1 MMDPNWG
8 AVEQSPFPASAQ
20 PSLEQVRRAT
30 LSRVPVVALAQ
41 PDLGQGRLL
50 SARSDP
56 RNHSV
61 SLAYGDEAAQDGP
74 FVTVTTHVW
83 ARTPLTY
90 GATPTQRALAGER
103 DRLFH
108 QTGIDEPEPADAH
121 TENLRMPFED
131 VGLTARVRHE
141 GSVWSAEVWLSIE
154 DRPAG
159 SHPRDR
165 AFAIVVSRGV
175 PVQALALRLEHD
187 LQPLW
192 NARDTWVRL
201 TAQRSAEDTEP
212 EPLPATKDLRGL
224 EELIGSAVVGR
235 PIGRNRERPLAPRR
249 SLHDLRRE
257 WEVALQ
263 TQLHYGNQPLAEASR
278 SIMMLVSQMRELAMS
293 VQWWGDA
300 GAAAIAES
308 IRYTVFDSE
317 VASRPAQLLWRKA
330 IDERGARADWLK
342 EWERWHAEQAG

>member
-1 MMDPNWG
+1 M
-8 AVEQSPFPASAQ
+8 
-20 PSLEQVRRAT
+20 
-30 LSRVPVVALAQ
+30 
-41 PDLGQGRLL
+41 
-50 SARSDP
+50 
-56 RNHSV
+56 

-83 ARTPLTY
+83 ARTLLTY
-90 GATPTQRALAGER
+90 GATPTQKALAGER

-141 GSVWSAEVWLSIE
+141 GSLWSAEVRLSIE

-159 SHPRDR
+159 TQPRDR

-201 TAQRSAEDTEP
+201 KIQRSAEDPEP

-224 EELIGSAVVGR
+224 EELIGSAVAGR
-235 PIGRNRERPLAPRR
+235 PIGHRSRAPARCAPVTPRPAPRMGGR
-249 SLHDLRRE
+249 TPDSDALREPTAGRGQQVDHD
-257 WEVALQ
+257 A
-263 TQLHYGNQPLAEASR
+263 
-278 SIMMLVSQMRELAMS
+278 
-293 VQWWGDA
+293 
-300 GAAAIAES
+300 
-308 IRYTVFDSE
+308 
-317 VASRPAQLLWRKA
+317 RKPN
-330 IDERGARADWLK
+330 ARASDVGSVVGRCRSGRDRRKHSIHGLRQRGG
-342 EWERWHAEQAG
+342 EPARAATMAQSDRRTRRARRLAQRMGALARRAGGLQRHGPRIGGWRAGRPCARAGPASAGRARAGR

>member
-1 MMDPNWG
+1 MDSDWG
-8 AVEQSPFPASAQ
+8 AVGQSPFPAFAQ
-20 PSLEQVRRAT
+20 PSLEQVRWAT
-30 LSRVPVVALAQ
+30 LSRVPVVALAK

-56 RNHSV
+56 QSHSV
-61 SLAYGDEAAQDGP
+61 SLAYGDETAQDGP

-83 ARTPLTY
+83 ARMPLTY
-90 GATPTQRALAGER
+90 VATPTQKALAGER

-108 QTGIDEPEPADAH
+108 QTGIDEPEPPAAH
-121 TENLRMPFED
+121 TENLRMPFQD
-131 VGLTARVRHE
+131 IGLTARIRHE
-141 GSVWSAEVWLSIE
+141 GSLWSAEVGLSIE

-159 SHPRDR
+159 TRPRDR

-175 PVQALALRLEHD
+175 PVRALALRLEDD
-187 LQPLW
+187 LQPFW
-192 NARDTWVRL
+192 DARDTWVRL
-201 TAQRSAEDTEP
+201 KIQRSAKDAEP

-224 EELIGSAVVGR
+224 EELIASAVAAR
-235 PIGRNRERPLAPRR
+235 PIGPDRERPLAPRR
-249 SLHDLRRE
+249 SLRDLRRE

-263 TQLHYGNQPLAEASR
+263 TQMHYGNQPLAEASW
-278 SIMMLVSQMRELAMS
+278 SIMMLVSQMRELSMS

-317 VASRPAQLLWRKA
+317 VASGPAQLLWRKA
-330 IDERGARADWLK
+330 INERGARADWLK
-342 EWERWHAEQAG
+342 EWERWHTGQVG

>member
-1 MMDPNWG
+1 MDSDWG
-8 AVEQSPFPASAQ
+8 AVGQSPSPAFAQ
-20 PSLEQVRRAT
+20 PSLEQVRWAS
-30 LSRVPVVALAQ
+30 LSRVPVVALAN

-56 RNHSV
+56 QCHSV

-83 ARTPLTY
+83 ARMPLTY
-90 GATPTQRALAGER
+90 VATPTQTALAGER

-108 QTGIDEPEPADAH
+108 QTGIDEPEPAAH

-131 VGLTARVRHE
+131 IGLTARIRHE
-141 GSVWSAEVWLSIE
+141 GSLWSAEVRLSIE

-159 SHPRDR
+159 TRPSDR

-175 PVQALALRLEHD
+175 PVRALALRLED
-187 LQPLW
+187 DVQPFW
-192 NARDTWVRL
+192 DARDRWVRL
-201 TAQRSAEDTEP
+201 KIQRSAKDADLESLP
-212 EPLPATKDLRGL
+212 ETKDLRGL

-235 PIGRNRERPLAPRR
+235 PTGPGRERSP
-249 SLHDLRRE
+249 DLRRE
-257 WEVALQ
+257 WEIALQ
-263 TQLHYGNQPLAEASR
+263 TQMHYGNQPLAEANW
-278 SIMMLVSQMRELAMS
+278 SIMMLVSQMRELSMS

-300 GAAAIAES
+300 GADAIAES

-342 EWERWHAEQAG
+342 EWERWHTGQAG

>member
-1 MMDPNWG
+1 VVTKRP
-8 AVEQSPFPASAQ
+8 AVAQ
-20 PSLEQVRRAT
+20 PSLEQVRWAI
-30 LSRVPVVALAQ
+30 LARVPVVALAR

-50 SARSDP
+50 SARSDL
-56 RNHSV
+56 RSHSV

-74 FVTVTTHVW
+74 LVIVTTHVW
-83 ARTPLTY
+83 ARMSWTDV
-90 GATPTQRALAGER
+90 ASPTQQALAGER

-121 TENLRMPFED
+121 TQKLRVPFED
-131 VGLTARVRHE
+131 IGLEARIRHE
-141 GSVWSAEVWLSIE
+141 GSVWAAEARLSIQ

-159 SHPRDR
+159 TQPRDR

-201 TAQRSAEDTEP
+201 KTQEDTEP
-212 EPLPATKDLRGL
+212 EPLPATKDLTGL
-224 EELIGSAVVGR
+224 EELIGSAVAGR
-235 PIGRNRERPLAPRR
+235 PIGHNRERPLAPRR
-249 SLHDLRRE
+249 SLQDLRRE

-263 TQLHYGNQPLAEASR
+263 TQMHYGNQPLAEASR
-278 SIMMLVSQMRELAMS
+278 SITMLVSQMRELAMS

-317 VASRPAQLLWRKA
+317 VASRPAQLLWRTA

-342 EWERWHAEQAG
+342 EWERWHAGQAG

>member
-1 MMDPNWG
+1 VVTKRP
-8 AVEQSPFPASAQ
+8 AVAQ
-20 PSLEQVRRAT
+20 PSLEQVRWAI
-30 LSRVPVVALAQ
+30 LARVPVVALAR

-50 SARSDP
+50 SARSDL
-56 RNHSV
+56 RSHSV

-74 FVTVTTHVW
+74 LVTVTTHVW
-83 ARTPLTY
+83 ARMSWTDV
-90 GATPTQRALAGER
+90 ASPTQQALAGER

-121 TENLRMPFED
+121 TEKLRVPFED
-131 VGLTARVRHE
+131 IGLEARIRHE
-141 GSVWSAEVWLSIE
+141 GSVWAAEARLSIQ

-159 SHPRDR
+159 TQPRDR

-187 LQPLW
+187 LQPFW
-192 NARDTWVRL
+192 DARDAWVRL
-201 TAQRSAEDTEP
+201 KSQRSAEDTEP
-212 EPLPATKDLRGL
+212 GPLPATKDLRGL
-224 EELIGSAVVGR
+224 EDLIGSAVAGR
-235 PIGRNRERPLAPRR
+235 PIGQNRERPLAPRR
-249 SLHDLRRE
+249 SLRDLRRE

-263 TQLHYGNQPLAEASR
+263 AQMHYGNQPLAEASR
-278 SIMMLVSQMRELAMS
+278 SIMMLVSQMRELSMS
-293 VQWWGDA
+293 VQWWGEA

-317 VASRPAQLLWRKA
+317 VASRPAQLLWRQA
-330 IDERGARADWLK
+330 IDERGARADWLR